1 MAFLPQADNFQS
13 WCGVIVGAGAV
24 FQAQTEASSVERP
37 VSSEMAET
45 HQRLLLYSSVKDC
58 SKYNIKELLLSWS
71 YEVLWHYLLFKLKFK
86 AAGMQNI
93 YRCVINLIGGKLK
106 RENNKY

>member
-58 SKYNIKELLLSWS
+58 SKYNIKEL
-71 YEVLWHYLLFKLKFK
+71 YYLDHMRCYDTIYSSNSSLKQQVCK
-86 AAGMQNI
+86 ISTA
-93 YRCVINLIGGKLK
+93 V
-106 RENNKY
+106 